1 MLVSRDR
8 WAGRR
13 VLVTGHTGFK
23 GAWLALW
30 LTELGA
36 EVTGLA
42 LAPEEP
48 SLFAQ
53 IGLERLITHIEGD
66 IRDAAL
72 VDRVVADARP
82 EVVFHMAA
90 QPLVR
95 LSYEE
100 PRETFATNV
109 QGTAHVLDACRRV
122 EGLKAIVAVTSDKCY
137 ENREWVWPYRETDPL
152 GGHDP
157 YSASKAAAEIVI
169 ASYRNSFFND
179 PAGALLASV
188 RAGNVIGGG
197 DWAKDR
203 LVPDIVRAVAADQ
216 PVLIRSPG
224 AVRPWQHVFE
234 ALGGYLLIAQRLMV
248 GDAAI
253 ATAWN
258 FGPAP
263 TDTKP
268 VSWIVER
275 MIARWG
281 RGSYELTD
289 NEGKHE
295 ANLLKL
301 DCSKAHAE
309 LGWRASFDL
318 ATTIDR
324 IIDWHQAL
332 ADGQDPLATSRSQ
345 LADYHARMNA
355 TLAESDRA

>member
-1 MLVSRDR
+1 MLVSQAY

-13 VLVTGHTGFK
+13 VFLTGHTGFK

-30 LTELGA
+30 LSELGA
-36 EVTGLA
+36 EVTGFA

-48 SLFAQ
+48 SLFRQ
-53 IGLERLITHIEGD
+53 IGLGTLVTHIEGD

-72 VDRVVADARP
+72 VDRIMAEAQP
-82 EVVFHMAA
+82 EVVFHLAA

-95 LSYEE
+95 LSYEQ

-122 EGLKAIVAVTSDKCY
+122 AGLKAIVAVTSDKCY
-137 ENREWVWPYRETDPL
+137 DNCEWVWPYRESDPL

-169 ASYRNSFFND
+169 GSYRKSFFAEPD
-179 PAGALLASV
+179 GPLLASV

-197 DWAKDR
+197 DWAQDR

-234 ALGGYLLIAQRLMV
+234 ALGGYLLIAQRLTA
-248 GDAAI
+248 GDRAT

-263 TDTKP
+263 TDTQP

-281 RGSYELTD
+281 RGSFALTS
-289 NEGKHE
+289 NAERHE
-295 ANLLKL
+295 ANLLRL
-301 DCSKAHAE
+301 DCSKAYAE
-309 LGWRASFDL
+309 LGWRPSFDL

-332 ADGQDPLATSRSQ
+332 ADGCDPLATSRSQ
-345 LADYHARMNA
+345 LADYHTRMTA
-355 TLAESDRA
+355 TLAESDCA